1 MAREQHHRL
10 NSESLFATESGP
22 ESDVLVVL
30 IHGSLDR
37 SGGMAL
43 LARQIQTSQRV
54 LRYDRRGYGRSW
66 PHAGPFTVA
75 HQVDDLQ
82 ALIGNRG
89 AILIGHS
96 FGGNIALAASVRLG
110 SQILGVST
118 FETPLSWMQWWPGT
132 TAGAMAVAS
141 TEAEAAENFMVR
153 LIGQKRWGALPDR
166 TREERKREGAAL
178 VGELSTLR
186 MNAPWLA
193 DEISCPVLCGYGS
206 KGLKHHAD
214 GARWLAQNL
223 SSSRLVELKDAAH
236 GAPMTHPMQFVQ
248 ELVLPHCEGRG
259 TMTSIS

>member
-1 MAREQHHRL
+1 MGREQHHRL
-10 NSESLFATESGP
+10 DSASLFATESGP
-22 ESDVLVVL
+22 YAELLVVL

-43 LARQIQTSQRV
+43 LARQIQTTQRV

-66 PHAGPFTVA
+66 PHTGPFTVA
-75 HQVDDLQ
+75 DQVDDLL
-82 ALIGNRG
+82 ALIGDRR

-110 SQILGVST
+110 SQVVGVST
-118 FETPLSWMQWWPGT
+118 YETPLSWMQWWPGT

-141 TEAEAAENFMVR
+141 SEAEAAENFMVR
-153 LIGQKRWGALPDR
+153 LIGQKRWDALPDR
-166 TREERKREGAAL
+166 TREERKREGPAL
-178 VGELSTLR
+178 VGELTALR

-193 DEISCPVLCGYGS
+193 DEISCPVLCGFGS

-223 SSSRLVELKDAAH
+223 KNARLVELLEANH
-236 GAPMTHPMQFVQ
+236 GAPMTRPVQFVN
-248 ELVLPHCEGRG
+248 ELVLPHSEG
-259 TMTSIS
+259 